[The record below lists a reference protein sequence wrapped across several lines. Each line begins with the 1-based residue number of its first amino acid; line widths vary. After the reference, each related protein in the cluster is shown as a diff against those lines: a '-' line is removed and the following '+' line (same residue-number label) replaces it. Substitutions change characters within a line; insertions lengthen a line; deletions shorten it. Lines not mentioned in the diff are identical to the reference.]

1 VCTEAAAAAVVVRR
15 RSRSIDREDNRRDTT
30 GGERERERERERE
43 SREGG
48 TKVVQLA
55 SKMSAVKPSVRSHGI
70 MLPDAAAK
78 HMNGAMIMNGFED
91 PNQELI
97 AFETENFNPHDFVDA
112 KFQSMTEKVCMHVP
126 PYILVWVH

>member
-1 VCTEAAAAAVVVRR
+1 MIPQVVRQR
-15 RSRSIDREDNRRDTT
+15 GS
-30 GGERERERERERE
+30 GEW
-43 SREGG
+43 G

-78 HMNGAMIMNGFED
+78 HVNGAMIMNGFED